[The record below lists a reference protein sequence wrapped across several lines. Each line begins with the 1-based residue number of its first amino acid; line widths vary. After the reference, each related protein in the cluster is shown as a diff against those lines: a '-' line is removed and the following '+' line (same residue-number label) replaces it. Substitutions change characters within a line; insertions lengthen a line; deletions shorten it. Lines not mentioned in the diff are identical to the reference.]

1 VVHGNFGYLKKL
13 REMGFRTFD
22 SVFDESYDQE
32 SDPDK
37 RIEKLVSLCQHLRT
51 VDKSKI
57 YQETADIRQ
66 HNYNLFFNKGA
77 LSDSINDEF
86 FKPLFETY

>member
-1 VVHGNFGYLKKL
+1 
-13 REMGFRTFD
+13 MGFRTFD

-32 SDPDK
+32 PDPNK
-37 RIEKLVSLCQHLRT
+37 RIDKIVALCQQLRT

-57 YQETADIRQ
+57 YQTTADIRQ
-66 HNYNLFFNKGA
+66 HNYNLFFNKDA
-77 LSDSINDEF
+77 LSNSINKEF